1 MIDLHSLKIGDIV
14 CSSDDTLVKVHHLGR
29 NGEVFYM
36 VYADAARGR
45 LQKEPY
51 TRFYGFISSCHQATE
66 DQKKWLEDWIA
77 KRGGGLNYDK
87 Q

>member
-36 VYADAARGR
+36 AYADAARGR

-51 TRFYGFISSCHQATE
+51 TRFYGFISSCYQATE
-66 DQKKWLEDWIA
+66 DKKNGLKIGLR
-77 KRGGGLNYDK
+77 RGGRIEL
-87 Q
+87 

>member
-36 VYADAARGR
+36 AYADAARGR

-51 TRFYGFISSCHQATE
+51 TCFYGYISSCYQAAE
-66 DQKKWLEDWIA
+66 DEKKWLEDWIA
-77 KRGGGLNYDK
+77 KRRDELNYDK